1 MNVKKYLTYIKVV
14 ETGSLTKAAEILNY
28 TQPSISQMISS
39 LEEEYG
45 FSLLLRQKNGV
56 KPTENGMKV
65 LKAMKEI
72 EKGYEKLS
80 QTVHEINGLETG
92 KIRIGAYISIATS
105 WMPKILSEF
114 KRLYPFIE
122 IQLYEGNASELEHW
136 LEEDRIDFA
145 IGSLHNNKWNF
156 HFLMDDPI
164 VAVMSSQHELAQL
177 DVVNLKAIESV
188 DCILPYSDS
197 LFEIHNLIKKEGIKP
212 RIAYQIRGDETII
225 AMVRNNLGISL
236 LPQFLLSNSILDNLT
251 IRPLSSPV
259 ARKVGILTNTA
270 KYTQTP
276 SINKM
281 IQFINEWVQKHGDI
295 EKFR

>member
-14 ETGSLTKAAEILNY
+14 ETGSLTKAAEMLNY

-136 LEEDRIDFA
+136 LEEDQIDFA

-164 VAVMSSQHELAQL
+164 VAVMSSQHEFAQL

-270 KYTQTP
+270 KHTQTP

-281 IQFINEWVQKHGDI
+281 IQFINEWVEKHGDI

>member
-281 IQFINEWVQKHGDI
+281 IQFINEWVENHDNI
-295 EKFR
+295 